1 MKKAVQQIMIGSVV
15 KNEATARETLR
26 RIREAGY
33 DAIELNRFMIQ
44 PSGWMVRALTRA
56 AGMPTGNGGKLPWA
70 QLVKESGLGVAAL
83 HVDLGSLERE
93 PETVARQAKDLGTD
107 VLAITGMYRFD
118 YGDEA
123 AVRAL
128 AARLNAAGAATQK
141 LGLSLLYHNH
151 NAELLHVGSGRCAL
165 DMLLAETDPALLGFE
180 LDTFWLA
187 DGGADA
193 LYWMKKLGKRVKLW
207 HVTDRGAKHGQK
219 AMTPILKQDSR
230 ELGDGAMNLT
240 ALWQAAVESGVETVV
255 LESHKNWLNGD
266 PLQSL
271 ERSAKWLAEV
281 DA

>member
-15 KNEATARETLR
+15 KNETTAREALR
-26 RIREAGY
+26 RIRAAGY

-93 PETVARQAKDLGTD
+93 PEVVAQQAKALGTG

-118 YGDEA
+118 YGDET

-128 AARLNAAGAATQK
+128 AARLNAAGEAMQK

-151 NAELLHVGSGRCAL
+151 NAELLHVGGGRCAL
-165 DMLLAETDPALLGFE
+165 DVILAETDPALLGFE
-180 LDTFWLA
+180 LDTYWLA

-193 LYWMKKLGKRVKLW
+193 LDWMKQLGKRVKLW
-207 HVTDRGAKHGQK
+207 HVTDRGAKRGQK

-240 ALWQAAVESGVETVV
+240 ALWQEAVENGVETVV